1 MSSGGRIDTC
11 RTKLLIQCMHASDKL
26 WNGFE
31 LTADPIE
38 SCSSMGALASDPI
51 ESFSGEIAQDS
62 APVGAPAHVESFFWN
77 DSCLTKFL
85 HATVSK

>member
-1 MSSGGRIDTC
+1 MSSGGRIEYMSNQAADT
-11 RTKLLIQCMHASDKL
+11 MHACSDKL

-62 APVGAPAHVESFFWN
+62 APVGAPAHVESFFG
-77 DSCLTKFL
+77 TI
-85 HATVSK
+85 HV

>member
-1 MSSGGRIDTC
+1 MSNQAADT
-11 RTKLLIQCMHASDKL
+11 MHACSDKL

-62 APVGAPAHVESFFWN
+62 APVGAPAHVESFFGR
-77 DSCLTKFL
+77 
-85 HATVSK
+85 VYV